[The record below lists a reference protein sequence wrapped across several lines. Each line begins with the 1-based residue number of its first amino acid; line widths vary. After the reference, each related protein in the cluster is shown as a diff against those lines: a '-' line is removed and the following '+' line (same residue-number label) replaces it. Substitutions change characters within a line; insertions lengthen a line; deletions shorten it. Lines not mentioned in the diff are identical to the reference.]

1 MPNPTSMNERPENT
15 RDINIEKGVVDSFP
29 ASDPPAGTATQGARA
44 VPPEAMMASSDQQ
57 TAHPVTLTRHF
68 PDAES
73 AKLALEN
80 LVRAVPLDR
89 NCTEIEGLELRLKVP
104 REDAGRIEDMLLAV

>member
-1 MPNPTSMNERPENT
+1 MNERPEHT
-15 RDINIEKGVVDSFP
+15 RDSNVEKGVVDSFP

-44 VPPEAMMASSDQQ
+44 VPPEAMMASSEATTQD
-57 TAHPVTLTRHF
+57 AVTLTRHF

-89 NCTEIEGLELRLKVP
+89 NCTSIEGQELRLKVP
-104 REDAGRIEDMLLAV
+104 QDDARRVEGMLQAV

>member
-1 MPNPTSMNERPENT
+1 MPNPTSPEERPENT
-15 RDINIEKGVVDSFP
+15 SDSNVEKGVMDSFP
-29 ASDPPAGTATQGARA
+29 ASDAPAGTATQGARA
-44 VPPEAMMASSDQQ
+44 VPPQDMMGGSHAH
-57 TAHPVTLTRHF
+57 TPHPVTLSRHF

-104 REDAGRIEDMLLAV
+104 REDAGRVEDMLLAV